1 MAKGMVTLEAD
12 RCKGCGLC
20 VEVCPAFIL
29 KLSEEDFNKKG
40 YRPIEVTD
48 MDKCTGCRLCEWL
61 CPDWAHVAGRVLVL
75 QRAHRGVPID
85 EEHRDVALIAL
96 AVPGR
101 RLRELLVEC
110 SFLSQRGVF
119 ARCVR

>member
-29 KLSEEDFNKKG
+29 KLSEEDFNIKG

-48 MDKCTGCRLCEWL
+48 MSKCTGCRICAII
-61 CPDWAHVAGRVLVL
+61 CPDV
-75 QRAHRGVPID
+75 
-85 EEHRDVALIAL
+85 
-96 AVPGR
+96 
-101 RLRELLVEC
+101 
-110 SFLSQRGVF
+110 VF
-119 ARCVR
+119 SVYRQKRQKKAKAAATEATS

>member
-48 MDKCTGCRLCEWL
+48 MDKCTGCRLCAIV
-61 CPDWAHVAGRVLVL
+61 CPDV
-75 QRAHRGVPID
+75 
-85 EEHRDVALIAL
+85 
-96 AVPGR
+96 
-101 RLRELLVEC
+101 
-110 SFLSQRGVF
+110 VF
-119 ARCVR
+119 AVYRQKRRARATTPEVTA